1 MRVDMSQLQ
10 TTAPRRT
17 SGLLARVLADKRR
30 HKRLALSIPG
40 RFMRQDKQE
49 YACELVDLSAGG
61 GAVTSAARP
70 EPGERIVASFEH
82 IGMLEGTIV
91 RTTDNG
97 FAFRIMATKHKR
109 EKLIAQLMWL
119 ANRNELDSAEERRHE
134 RITPP
139 NSLAMIQF
147 GDNAPLTCR
156 LLDISI
162 SGASIASTLRPPM
175 GTDVTLGRLRAR
187 VVRHHAHGFG
197 VEFMDLQNAA
207 ALRRHFG

>member
-1 MRVDMSQLQ
+1 MTGILS
-10 TTAPRRT
+10 
-17 SGLLARVLADKRR
+17 RVLADKRR
-30 HKRLALSIPG
+30 HKRYALTLKG

-49 YACELVDLSAGG
+49 YECQLVDISAGG
-61 GAVTSAARP
+61 GAIASDIRP
-70 EPGERIVASFEH
+70 EAGERIVASLEH

-91 RTTDNG
+91 RQTETG

-139 NSLAMIQF
+139 NSLAMIQL
-147 GDNAPLTCR
+147 GTDPAMTCR
-156 LLDISI
+156 LIDISI
-162 SGASIASTLRPPM
+162 SGASISSTLRPPL

-187 VVRHHAHGFG
+187 VVRHHGQGFG
-197 VEFMDLQNAA
+197 VEFTDLQDPAT
-207 ALRRHFG
+207 LRRHFG